1 MANCASLGAGLVT
14 AELEPVSS
22 GTTGLPSDPSDR
34 VPRQRAPPCPPPRPL
49 PAHWRT
55 QHLAPLQQGPRG
67 CGTRLRVRGR
77 LDVSSTHPPFWAL
90 TPGSGQDGRSSVCS
104 RALLPLLPT
113 SLPVSRVSC
122 SHPGPHVPSFLCPGH
137 QVLAADQALRRERE
151 ERVLGE
157 DLPSH
162 GAGSAMA
169 PTPQT
174 SSLDAGLTGSLSST
188 PAGTSPVLQAER
200 RAQLRG

>member
-1 MANCASLGAGLVT
+1 M
-14 AELEPVSS
+14 SS

-77 LDVSSTHPPFWAL
+77 LDVSSTHPPFQAL

-113 SLPVSRVSC
+113 SLPS
-122 SHPGPHVPSFLCPGH
+122 
-137 QVLAADQALRRERE
+137 
-151 ERVLGE
+151 
-157 DLPSH
+157 
-162 GAGSAMA
+162 AGSAA
-169 PTPQT
+169 HTLGPTSRASSALDTKSSPQT
-174 SSLDAGLTGSLSST
+174 KPSGGSGRKGSWRKTPHLTEPG
-188 PAGTSPVLQAER
+188 PRWPRPHKHRPWMQVGQGP
-200 RAQLRG
+200 